1 MNANELRIGNWV
13 LNDYT
18 HKPQEVYGMMLHRLS
33 KENDMGFIKPIPL
46 TEEWL
51 IKFGFDSN
59 GDDNEYWVHDG
70 MRNFSF
76 LNQGVDFKVFDSG
89 DVTVC
94 FIKYVNQL
102 QNLYF
107 ALTGEELVC
116 TNS

>member
-1 MNANELRIGNWV
+1 MKNELRIGNWV
-13 LNDYT
+13 DYNDR
-18 HKPQEVYGMMLHRLS
+18 VYQVDSGT
-33 KENDMGFIKPIPL
+33 FIDQSNNNCMPIPI